1 MLGRYAIVE
10 LSSGRL
16 PYPIVLYPIVLYP
29 IGWYPIGW
37 YWRTSRQNGW
47 LEQKIGRHCHRARH
61 RARHHVRH
69 HVHGDAGLFPPPPGP
84 GPNTGS

>member
-16 PYPIVLYPIVLYP
+16 PCP

-61 RARHHVRH
+61 RARHHV
-69 HVHGDAGLFPPPPGP
+69 HGDAGLFPPPPGP